1 MDTLFLQSKQNESV
15 TTFEETP
22 DEIQLMIFKYLSL
35 YDLYKTFF
43 NMNLR
48 FNRLVNHITPENY
61 NMVTLNEDI
70 RTLERH
76 TEWRFRGFI
85 WWEELVYYLIPRRGC
100 HALRWAFVSQVTI
113 EQLGEESRN
122 SLRILSIISKYP
134 VSLNTLFLIF
144 DVRAIKKMYFR
155 SKEFPQW
162 MKEHYNEQHKIIID
176 SESRWYTEEVCNA
189 FREINKMEKN
199 RQEQMIHEQAKKIW
213 WEIRKSQD
221 FLVSSLPACPEYRAH
236 S

>member
-1 MDTLFLQSKQNESV
+1 MDTLFLESKQNESV

-22 DEIQLMIFKYLSL
+22 NEIQLMIFKYLSL
-35 YDLYKTFF
+35 YDLYKIFF

-48 FNRLVNHITPENY
+48 FKHLVNRITPEKY

-76 TEWRFRGFI
+76 SQWRFREFM
-85 WWEELVYYLIPRRGC
+85 WWEELVYYLIPRRGY
-100 HALRWAFVSQVTI
+100 HALRWAFVPQVTI

-134 VSLNTLFLIF
+134 VSINTLFLMF
-144 DVRAIKKMYFR
+144 DVCNIKKMYFH
-155 SKEFPQW
+155 SKKFPQW
-162 MKEHYNEQHKIIID
+162 MKEHYNQQHKIIIE
-176 SESRWYTEEVCNA
+176 SRSRWYTEEVCNA
-189 FREINKMEKN
+189 FREINKVEKE

-213 WEIRKSQD
+213 WEMRKSEH
-221 FLVSSLPACPEYRAH
+221 FLISDLPAYPEYRTH
-236 S
+236 